1 MRGREESLIPL
12 VVGTGED
19 GPSVEEDLDD
29 LVFVRVG
36 RQDER
41 GDVRGE
47 GRCVRG
53 DCLPALTMIM
63 MRIITVMII
72 IIMIRIMTIII
83 IMIGIRILMTNYPG
97 FAFFVNRLLV
107 VKQYL
112 KKSLTIL
119 TV

>member
-1 MRGREESLIPL
+1 MRGREEGLIPL

-29 LVFVRVG
+29 LVVVG
-36 RQDER
+36 VGGEDER

-47 GRCVRG
+47 GSCVRG
-53 DCLPALTMIM
+53 DRLPALTMIM
-63 MRIITVMII
+63 MR